1 MSNTDISLNE
11 DQQDCL
17 QELMNIAYGSA
28 TAAITS
34 ILDAFATLSIPQIS
48 IINTQDL
55 KHHLQE
61 HIQVDDSHF
70 VSTQIINGK
79 ISGENLFVVD
89 KNSAVNMAKEFGLKD
104 EEIDDNELCDII
116 LEITNI
122 LSSSTISK
130 LAQEMNTV
138 VSFSPPHVHILNSID
153 DFDNKYLEKYQK
165 VIIISTVLNFKNQNI
180 NGELV
185 ILTTDDSIIYIKEM
199 LNKILED
206 F

>member
-1 MSNTDISLNE
+1 LANTDITLNE

-28 TAAITS
+28 TAAITN

-48 IINTQDL
+48 IINTKEL
-55 KHHLQE
+55 KAHLLE
-61 HIQVDDSHF
+61 HINVDDSHF
-70 VSTQIINGK
+70 VSTQIVNGK
-79 ISGENLFVVD
+79 ISGENLFVID
-89 KNSAVNMAKEFGLKD
+89 RQSAVNMAKEFELEDD
-104 EEIDDNELCDII
+104 EINDNELCDII

-122 LSSSTISK
+122 LSSSTISR

-138 VSFSPPHVHILNSID
+138 VSFSPPHVNILDSIEN
-153 DFDNKYLEKYQK
+153 FDNKYLEKYQK
-165 VIIISTVLNFKNQNI
+165 VIIISTMLNFENQNI
-180 NGELV
+180 SGELL